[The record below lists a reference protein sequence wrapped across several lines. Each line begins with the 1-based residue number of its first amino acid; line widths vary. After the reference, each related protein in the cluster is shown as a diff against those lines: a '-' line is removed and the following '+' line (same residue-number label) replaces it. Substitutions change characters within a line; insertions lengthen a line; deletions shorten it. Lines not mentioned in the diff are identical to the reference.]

1 MRKESEKERRT
12 ERREKGREKK
22 KKKAEEKAHGIFLS
36 SSPQHTCRRTRRQ
49 KEKKN

>member
-12 ERREKGREKK
+12 ERREKGREK

-49 KEKKN
+49 KEKKIK